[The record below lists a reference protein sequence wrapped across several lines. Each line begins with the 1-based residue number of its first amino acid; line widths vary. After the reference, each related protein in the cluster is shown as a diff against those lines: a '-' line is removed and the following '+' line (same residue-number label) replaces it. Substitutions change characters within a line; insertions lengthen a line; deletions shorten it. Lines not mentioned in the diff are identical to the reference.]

1 MGTEEEPEPSS
12 TPKLPLLSLPPIKSP
27 EPSGTLTPPLYTSAS
42 VPFRW
47 EEEPGKPRPSTAL
60 LLLPTTTTKGL
71 ELPPRLQSMDSK
83 MTKIPSPTTVLEG
96 PDMPLFQSSSFRFTR
111 ERQGSFGS
119 SCGSP
124 EGGQFGSPVV
134 LSKTLG
140 SKGKG
145 RLFGSWRRKPTLK
158 RGKKDVVVGGSSVFS
173 SSLDLVDFGDDE
185 SGSAKGKN
193 MARVSRNGSFSSL
206 SQVRPHFW
214 ETIYEGFKQVL
225 PWKCTKSRK
234 DPLII

>member
-12 TPKLPLLSLPPIKSP
+12 TPKLPLLSLPPIESQ
-27 EPSGTLTPPLYTSAS
+27 ERSGTLTPPLQTSAS

-47 EEEPGKPRPSTAL
+47 EEEPGRPRPCTVLISAA
-60 LLLPTTTTKGL
+60 TTTTKGL
-71 ELPPRLQSMDSK
+71 ELPPRLQSMNSK

-96 PDMPLFQSSSFRFTR
+96 PDLPLFQSSSFRFTR

-124 EGGQFGSPVV
+124 EGGQFGNYVV
-134 LSKTLG
+134 LSKSLE

-145 RLFGSWRRKPTLK
+145 LFGSWRRKATLK
-158 RGKKDVVVGGSSVFS
+158 RGKKDDIVGGSFVFS
-173 SSLDLVDFGDDE
+173 SSMDLVDFGGDE
-185 SGSAKGKN
+185 SGSAKGKK
-193 MARVSRNGSFSSL
+193 MARVGRSGRFSRL

-214 ETIYEGFKQVL
+214 ATIYEGFKQLL
-225 PWKCTKSRK
+225 PWKRTKSRK
-234 DPLII
+234 DGLII